1 MNMLK
6 KVFVVT
12 TLLTYAAGAYAV
24 DAVLSGVINDTGRA
38 LYLKTEAVPGS
49 ATEGYVSG
57 ARIEP
62 QEGVIKKV
70 NIPLDFTQGNK
81 AQFVID
87 DGINKDNKLRLVV
100 LKYGNKITA
109 SLLSIGY
116 FTEPLGETKTF
127 DIPEQLFGEEPI
139 NLVIYVKGVDLKGSF
154 IMNAPRGEYKLELT
168 K

>member
-49 ATEGYVSG
+49 ATQGYVSG
-57 ARIEP
+57 VRIEP

-87 DGINKDNKLRLVV
+87 DGGATNNKLRLVV
-100 LKYGNKITA
+100 LKSGNQITA
-109 SLLSIGY
+109 SLLNIGF
-116 FTEPLGETKTF
+116 FTEPLGKVETF
-127 DIPEQLFGEEPI
+127 DIPEQLFGEKPI
-139 NLVIYVKGVDLKGSF
+139 NLIIYVKGEDLKGSF
-154 IMNAPRGEYKLELT
+154 IMKAPQGEYQLQLIK
-168 K
+168 

>member
-1 MNMLK
+1 MSLIAS
-6 KVFVVT
+6 V
-12 TLLTYAAGAYAV
+12 AGAHAV
-24 DAVLSGVINDTGRA
+24 DAVLSAVVNDTGKA

-49 ATEGYVSG
+49 ATQGYVSG
-57 ARIEP
+57 VRIEP
-62 QEGVIKKV
+62 QVGVLKKV